1 MVAPCGRNPSG
12 ETGSIQA
19 VDMND
24 DAALVPLESDEVRLF
39 ISDGLL
45 AVTGAGSDAIVER
58 YVERPEENRI
68 AMGGVAGAAA
78 TAMGLAS
85 SAAADGTKVYRLTEA
100 AQKAMDLHG
109 SVPAEGGRAI
119 RGWVTDQKS
128 KKFAKQL
135 SFEQVPLSPDQ
146 LMNAQMGAVGLAIQ
160 VALADIQKSIEE
172 LDAKV
177 EEILDRQIAKQV
189 GEIAG
194 LHRATTGLAQRLA
207 DGKALT
213 ETDWQSVASA
223 GVAIRQSIDELRH
236 YIHRRLSNDGDRQE
250 RLEAISDL
258 EPTLWLLS
266 QASQALLSWELVRV
280 ERVRLHEP
288 EHLGEAIEHARAE
301 LTAQHEGDEKI
312 ITQLAAAIEEAVD
325 VSALHGLNII
335 GMRRMAKRADEAEH
349 ALQVFASSRRSQ
361 QLELEERDLPSLREG
376 FDAVRDHA
384 ESFSS
389 TGARSMKRA
398 KDSALD
404 AGKGAWGRI
413 SRWRDDDETPAIGS
427 GEDAAQEEDE

>member
-1 MVAPCGRNPSG
+1 MSDN
-12 ETGSIQA
+12 EA
-19 VDMND
+19 V
-24 DAALVPLESDEVRLF
+24 VPLESNEVRLYV
-39 ISDGLL
+39 SDGLL
-45 AVTGAGSDAIVER
+45 AVTGAGSDAIIER
-58 YVERPEENRI
+58 YVDRPEENRV

-78 TAMGLAS
+78 AAMGLAS
-85 SAAADGTKVYRLTEA
+85 SAAADGPKVYRLTEA

-135 SFEQVPLSPDQ
+135 SFEEVPLSPDQ

-207 DGKALT
+207 NGSALT
-213 ETDWQSVASA
+213 ETDWQAVASA
-223 GVAIRQSIDELRH
+223 GVSIRQSIDELRH

-250 RLEAISDL
+250 RLEAIVDL

-266 QASQALLSWELVRV
+266 QASQALLSWELIRV
-280 ERVRLHEP
+280 ERVRVHES

-301 LTAQHEGDEKI
+301 LTAQYEGDEKI
-312 ITQLAAAIEEAVD
+312 ITQLAEVIEDAVD
-325 VSALHGLNII
+325 VTALHGLNII

-361 QLELEERDLPSLREG
+361 QFDLEERDLPSLREG

-384 ESFSS
+384 ESISS
-389 TGARSMKRA
+389 SSARSMRRA

-413 SRWRDDDETPAIGS
+413 SRWRDDDETPALGS
-427 GEDAAQEEDE
+427 GDETEDDDE